1 MVARMTR
8 FDALLGDV
16 VAIDGGLAT
25 QLEDQGADLSGNLWS
40 ARLLEE
46 DPEQIVRAHRAYVAA
61 GARVLITSSYQASR
75 KGFRDVGIATDRADR
90 LLGLSIEL
98 AGRAIQEE
106 NAEDRVLVAASV
118 GPYGAILHDGSE
130 YRGNY
135 GVSKADLVD
144 FHRERLDVLVAS
156 GPDLIAVETIPDV
169 LEAEAIIEVLADHP
183 DVPAWISFSCKDE
196 LSVCAGQPF
205 AEAVQVAASAPTVR
219 AVGINCTAPSHVSG
233 LLRSAVEAGGEHLPF
248 VVYPNAGRVWDG
260 VNSVW
265 LGSGDDLLP
274 EAAVREWARLGAR
287 LIGGCCGLGPEAIA
301 SVASV
306 TKSLSLN

>member
-1 MVARMTR
+1 MTARVAR
-8 FDALLGDV
+8 FDSLLRDV
-16 VAIDGGLAT
+16 VAIDGGFAT

-40 ARLLEE
+40 ARLLDE

-75 KGFRDVGIATDRADR
+75 KGFRDVGMTNEQADR

-98 AGRAIQEE
+98 AARAVEQE
-106 NAEDRVLVAASV
+106 NAGDRVLVAASV

-135 GVSKADLVD
+135 GVSNADLVG

-156 GPDLIAVETIPDV
+156 DPDLIAVETIPDV
-169 LEAEAIIEVLADHP
+169 LEAEAIVDVLADHP
-183 DVPAWISFSCKDE
+183 DVPAWISFSCRDE
-196 LSVCAGQPF
+196 LSVCAGQSF

-219 AVGINCTAPSHVSG
+219 AVGINCTAPSHVAG
-233 LLRSAVEAGGEHLPF
+233 LLRSAVEAGGATIPF

-274 EAAVREWARLGAR
+274 EAAITEWAHLGAR

-301 SVASV
+301 GVASV